1 MKKISELWA
10 ERIIAGSKTYA
21 EVPAQLK
28 EEVVTALEESGHG
41 HGDLAKAKKTA
52 SK

>member
-28 EEVVTALEESGHG
+28 EEVVTALEESGY
-41 HGDLAKAKKTA
+41 GDLAKAKKTA

>member
-10 ERIIAGSKTYA
+10 DRIIAGSKTYA

-28 EEVVTALEESGHG
+28 EEVATALEKSG